1 MEKHYGQIV
10 EYRVRKNGHSISAL
24 AKTLKVNRRSIYNW
38 FNQRHLK
45 KDVILSIGCAIK
57 HDFSEEIP
65 EMFSPED
72 FNCCLY
78 AHVNNA
84 NEAAET
90 YAENERYK
98 NKYVALLEQYNQLLV
113 DSL

>member
-10 EYRVRKNGHSISAL
+10 EYRVRKNGHSISDL
-24 AKTLKVNRRSIYNW
+24 AKALQVNRRSIYNW

-45 KDVILSIGCAIK
+45 KDIILSIGCVLR

-65 EMFSPED
+65 EMFSPQD

-78 AHVNNA
+78 SPVKEA
-84 NEAAET
+84 NEAAESQI
-90 YAENERYK
+90 ENERYK
-98 NKYVALLEQYNQLLV
+98 NKYVALLEQYNQLLI